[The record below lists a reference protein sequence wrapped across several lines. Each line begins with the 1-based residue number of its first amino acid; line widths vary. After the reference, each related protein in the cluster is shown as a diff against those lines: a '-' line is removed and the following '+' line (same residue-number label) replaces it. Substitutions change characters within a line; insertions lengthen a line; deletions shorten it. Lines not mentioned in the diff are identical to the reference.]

1 MNDRERSM
9 KMGTILLMIFGC
21 VCRLAA
27 ADDYHKQM
35 NNLKALDQRCEQAR
49 AVKLAPVREQYV
61 RDCLQD
67 RRRSRQDC
75 QEEARW
81 YGESTSGPNRNF
93 IRGMYYDLPECQE
106 AAQAWKAW
114 EDARPVV
121 R

>member
-1 MNDRERSM
+1 MNDRGSSM
-9 KMGTILLMIFGC
+9 KARTMLLLVLGC

-49 AVKLAPVREQYV
+49 AVKLAPMREQYV

-75 QEEARW
+75 QEEAKW
-81 YGESTSGPNRNF
+81 YGESTSGPNRSF

-106 AAQAWKAW
+106 AARAWRAW
-114 EDARPVV
+114 EESRPGM